1 MPAPDSKV
9 QPGAGERRFIRHH
22 ARRRLGLDGAGLD
35 GAGVDGAHLVVLH
48 RGPMAPRSSIDTI
61 ILGLALLQRRHGVS
75 ATLLAVD
82 AAQDDP
88 GGGAGAERARL
99 RQLARELG
107 LEQQVHFMA
116 GDAGG
121 DCLAAS
127 DVLVSMPWRAIT
139 GAAGSMAMGWIRPA
153 LEADADTDASEVI
166 DGVTGWLIRPR
177 DAQGLAER
185 LATLQRQCGPA
196 PAIGAALFSQVPA

>member
-1 MPAPDSKV
+1 MPAPDSNV

-22 ARRRLGLDGAGLD
+22 ARRRLGLDGAG
-35 GAGVDGAHLVVLH
+35 LVVLH

-61 ILGLALLQRRHGVS
+61 ILGLALLQRRHDVS

-82 AAQDDP
+82 ATPDDP
-88 GGGAGAERARL
+88 GGSAGAERARL

-107 LEQQVHFMA
+107 IEQQVHFMA

-127 DVLVSMPWRAIT
+127 DVLVGMPRRALT
-139 GAAGSMAMGWIRPA
+139 DAAGSMAMGWIRPA
-153 LEADADTDASEVI
+153 LEADANTAASEVI
-166 DGVTGWLIRPR
+166 DGITGWLIRRR
-177 DAQGLAER
+177 DAQALADR
-185 LATLQRQCGPA
+185 LANLQRQSGPA
-196 PAIGAALFSQVPA
+196 AAIGAAAFAQVPA